1 MIVGRVTRIAAAI
14 VAGVVLGGSGMAC
27 KRAHPAVVSVS
38 DAPPFVVRDDTDGL
52 QLTWIDDKGDFHV
65 ELRVADVPMMGRDAV
80 RVVDTNGA
88 SPGDGERVW
97 VVDLRQTKPDGA
109 YRVSPMKRADF
120 EAIAVARREKL
131 GPTLAGGPPPEES
144 PSAEPQGAASAPAG
158 ASARPVVVV
167 YGAEWC
173 GACHEAERYLRSK
186 GIAFV
191 TKDVDKDPSAAREM
205 QAKLDKAGLHTG
217 SIPVLDV
224 RGKVMVGFNP
234 GAIEAALGDKT

>member
-1 MIVGRVTRIAAAI
+1 VTERRGARVAAA
-14 VAGVVLGGSGMAC
+14 VAVALVVAASGMAC
-27 KRAHPAVVSVS
+27 RRAHPTAVSVS

-65 ELRVADVPMMGRDAV
+65 ELRIADVPLMGRDAV
-80 RVVDTNGA
+80 RVVDTN
-88 SPGDGERVW
+88 STSLGDRDRVW
-97 VVDLRQTKPDGA
+97 VADLRQAKLDGA
-109 YRVSPMKRADF
+109 YRVSSMRRADF

-144 PSAEPQGAASAPAG
+144 ANAEPQGAASAPSG
-158 ASARPVVVV
+158 ASARPLVVV

-173 GACHEAERYLRSK
+173 GACHEAERYLRGK

-191 TKDVDKDPSAAREM
+191 TKDVEKDASAAREM